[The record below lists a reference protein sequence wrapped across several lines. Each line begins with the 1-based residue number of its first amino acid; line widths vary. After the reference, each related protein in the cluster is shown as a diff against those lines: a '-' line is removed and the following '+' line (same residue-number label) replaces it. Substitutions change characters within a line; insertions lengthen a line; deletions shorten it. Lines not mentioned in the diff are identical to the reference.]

1 MSHHLHEY
9 LAHDL
14 HEARLREARQER
26 LAAVARGAAPDAV
39 RRVRGRSIVA
49 LIARRVPRLRQ
60 RAALR
65 GV

>member
-1 MSHHLHEY
+1 MHPYFHEN

-26 LAAVARGAAPDAV
+26 LAALARGAAPDAV
-39 RRVRGRSIVA
+39 RRVRGVRIVA
-49 LIARRVPRLRQ
+49 LIARRVPGLRQ

>member
-1 MSHHLHEY
+1 MHPYFHEN

-26 LAAVARGAAPDAV
+26 LAAIARGASPDAM
-39 RRVRGRSIVA
+39 RRVRGRRIAA
-49 LIARRVPRLRQ
+49 LVARRVPRLRQ
-60 RAALR
+60 RAAWR